1 MFCTSDC
8 SSCFFFT
15 KMKKMITCFLLL
27 FGQTLLFSASAR
39 ERHLPP
45 TFSSQ
50 RNGAN
55 PQGTLLENACNR
67 KRLDLVFIIDSSRSV
82 RPYDFEKVK
91 EFILTILQFLDI
103 SPDVTRVGLL
113 QYGSTVKHEF
123 SLKTFRRKHDVERAV
138 KRMMHLA
145 TGTMTGLAIQYAL
158 NIAFSESEGARP
170 LSQNVPRIIMIVTDG
185 RPQDPVAEVAAKAR
199 NSGILIF
206 AIGVGRVDMNTLKSI
221 GSEPHEEHVFLVADF
236 SQIETLTSAFQT
248 KLCVPHVCS
257 ITEHGCDHFCINT
270 PASYM
275 CKCKQGYIL
284 NADQKTCSTQDLCAV
299 EKHACEQIC
308 VNTPG
313 SYVCQCY
320 DGYELDEDGKK
331 CILVDLC
338 ALDNQGCQHECVST
352 DDSYYCRCH
361 QGFILNPDRRTCRRP
376 DYCALQTH
384 GCQQEC
390 VNKDDSY
397 FCQCRQGFTLNPDKR
412 TCKRIN
418 FCALGKH
425 GCEQECVN
433 TEDSFVCRCHSGYT
447 LNLDSK
453 TCRRVDH
460 CAENNHG
467 CEQLC
472 LNTGDSYVCQC
483 SEGFI
488 INEDLKTCT
497 RVDYCALSDPGC
509 EHLCVNSEKSYT
521 CQCFEGYELRDD
533 GKTCKRK
540 NVCKSVNHGCEH
552 VCVNRDNSYICKC
565 REGFALRKDGK
576 TCRNK
581 DLCKSV
587 DHGCEHVCVNTDN
600 SYICKCRKGFVLRG
614 DGKTCRNKDVCKS
627 FDHGCEHICVNNDHS
642 YICKCQEG
650 FVLREDGKTCRN
662 KNVCKSVNHGC
673 EHVCVNN
680 DDSYTCQCHE
690 GFVLREDGKTCRN
703 KDLCKSIDHGC
714 EHVCVN
720 DDISYTCQC
729 HEGFIL
735 RKDEKTCRFKD
746 PCKSVD
752 PGCEHICVNTDSS
765 YICKCHEGFVLR
777 EDGKTCRNK
786 DLCKTVDHGC
796 EHICINNDLSYVCK
810 CHKGFV
816 LQEDGK
822 MCRRCTEGPIDLVFV
837 IDGSKSLGEDNFE
850 VVKEFVSGILDSLEI
865 SPKAAR
871 VGLLQYSTQV
881 RTEFTLRQFSTA
893 KDMKKAVSQMN
904 YMGKGSMT
912 GLALKQMF
920 ERSFTEA
927 EGARPF
933 SAEVPRVSIVV
944 TDGRAQ
950 DEVSEWASK
959 AKQNGITIYA
969 VGIGKAIEEELL
981 EIASEPPDKHLFY
994 AEDFS
999 TMGEIS
1005 EKLKKQICEAL
1016 EESDPHQHPLTGR
1029 PHNTGPHSSGSE
1041 PASIAVTDLLA
1052 CSNFAVHH
1060 KYLFEE
1066 ESVSQ
1071 STRSA
1076 NPSKDKKEQ
1085 CNCENLITFQ
1095 NHANAEV
1102 KKLTQ
1107 RLEEITKRMEA
1118 LENRL
1123 RY

>member
-1 MFCTSDC
+1 FGPWLDFLSLWARLI
-8 SSCFFFT
+8 CF
-15 KMKKMITCFLLL
+15 
-27 FGQTLLFSASAR
+27 
-39 ERHLPP
+39 
-45 TFSSQ
+45 
-50 RNGAN
+50 
-55 PQGTLLENACNR
+55 NACSR

-103 SPDVTRVGLL
+103 SPDVTRVGLI

-221 GSEPHEEHVFLVADF
+221 GSEPHEEHVFLVANF

-248 KLCVPHVCS
+248 KICVPHVCS
-257 ITEHGCDHFCINT
+257 ITEHGCAHFCINT
-270 PASYM
+270 PGSYM

-320 DGYELDEDGKK
+320 DGYGLDENGKK
-331 CILVDLC
+331 CIIVDLC
-338 ALDNQGCQHECVST
+338 ALDNQGCQHECVSM

-361 QGFILNPDRRTCRRP
+361 QGFILNPDRRTCR
-376 DYCALQTH
+376 
-384 GCQQEC
+384 
-390 VNKDDSY
+390 
-397 FCQCRQGFTLNPDKR
+397 
-412 TCKRIN
+412 RIN

-433 TEDSFVCRCHSGYT
+433 TEDSFVCRCRSGYT
-447 LNLDSK
+447 LNHD
-453 TCRRVDH
+453 
-460 CAENNHG
+460 
-467 CEQLC
+467 
-472 LNTGDSYVCQC
+472 
-483 SEGFI
+483 
-488 INEDLKTCT
+488 DLKTCT
-497 RVDYCALSDPGC
+497 RVDYCALTDPGC

-533 GKTCKRK
+533 GKTCK

-552 VCVNRDNSYICKC
+552 VCVNSDNSYICKC
-565 REGFALRKDGK
+565 REGFALREDGK

-581 DLCKSV
+581 DFCKSV
-587 DHGCEHVCVNTDN
+587 DHGCEHVCVNMDN
-600 SYICKCRKGFVLRG
+600 SYICKCHKGFVLRE

-627 FDHGCEHICVNNDHS
+627 FDHGCEHICVNNDNS

-650 FVLREDGKTCRN
+650 FVLREDGKTCRS
-662 KNVCKSVNHGC
+662 KDVCKS
-673 EHVCVNN
+673 
-680 DDSYTCQCHE
+680 
-690 GFVLREDGKTCRN
+690 L
-703 KDLCKSIDHGC
+703 
-714 EHVCVN
+714 
-720 DDISYTCQC
+720 
-729 HEGFIL
+729 
-735 RKDEKTCRFKD
+735 
-746 PCKSVD
+746 D

-765 YICKCHEGFVLR
+765 YVCKCHEGFVLR

-796 EHICINNDLSYVCK
+796 EHICVNNDHSYVCK
-810 CHKGFV
+810 CHEGFV

-850 VVKEFVSGILDSLEI
+850 VVKEFVSGILASLEI

-871 VGLLQYSTQV
+871 VGLLQYSSEV

-893 KDMKKAVSQMN
+893 KDMKKAVSQMK

-933 SAEVPRVSIVV
+933 SAEVPRVSIVF

-1005 EKLKKQICEAL
+1005 EKLKKRICEAL
-1016 EESDPHQHPLTGR
+1016 EESDPHQDPLTGR
-1029 PHNTGPHSSGSE
+1029 PHKTGPHSSGSE
-1041 PASIAVTDLLA
+1041 PGSIAITDLLA
-1052 CSNFAVHH
+1052 CSNFAVRH

-1066 ESVSQ
+1066 EMAFLAYLFLH
-1071 STRSA
+1071 STLSKS
-1076 NPSKDKKEQ
+1076 NPSKDKEQ

-1107 RLEEITKRMEA
+1107 RYILSE
-1118 LENRL
+1118 
-1123 RY
+1123 

>member
-1 MFCTSDC
+1 
-8 SSCFFFT
+8 
-15 KMKKMITCFLLL
+15 MKKTITCFLLL

-45 TFSSQ
+45 AFSSQ

-55 PQGTLLENACNR
+55 PQGTLLENTCNR

-270 PASYM
+270 PGSYM

-320 DGYELDEDGKK
+320 DGYELDEGGKK
-331 CILVDLC
+331 CIIVDLC

-390 VNKDDSY
+390 VNTDDSY
-397 FCQCRQGFTLNPDKR
+397 FCRCRQGFTLNPDKR

-447 LNLDSK
+447 LNPDSK

-533 GKTCKRK
+533 AKTCKRK

-552 VCVNRDNSYICKC
+552 VCVNTDNSYICKC

-576 TCRNK
+576 MCRKK

-587 DHGCEHVCVNTDN
+587 DHGCEHVCVNLDN

-627 FDHGCEHICVNNDHS
+627 FDHGCEHICVNNDNS

-650 FVLREDGKTCRN
+650 FVLREDGKTCR
-662 KNVCKSVNHGC
+662 
-673 EHVCVNN
+673 
-680 DDSYTCQCHE
+680 T
-690 GFVLREDGKTCRN
+690 
-703 KDLCKSIDHGC
+703 
-714 EHVCVN
+714 
-720 DDISYTCQC
+720 
-729 HEGFIL
+729 
-735 RKDEKTCRFKD
+735 KD

-765 YICKCHEGFVLR
+765 YVCKCHEGFVLR

-796 EHICINNDLSYVCK
+796 EHICINNDHSYVCK
-810 CHKGFV
+810 CHKEFV

-933 SAEVPRVSIVV
+933 SAEVPRVSIVF

-1005 EKLKKQICEAL
+1005 EKIKKQICEAL
-1016 EESDPHQHPLTGR
+1016 EESDPHQDPLTWR
-1029 PHNTGPHSSGSE
+1029 PHKTGPHSSGSE

-1071 STRSA
+1071 STTRSA
-1076 NPSKDKKEQ
+1076 NALKDKKEQ
-1085 CNCENLITFQ
+1085 CNCENLMTFQ

>member
-1 MFCTSDC
+1 
-8 SSCFFFT
+8 
-15 KMKKMITCFLLL
+15 MKKMITCFLLL
-27 FGQTLLFSASAR
+27 FGQTLLFSDSAR

-45 TFSSQ
+45 AFSSQ

-55 PQGTLLENACNR
+55 PQGTLHENACNR

-103 SPDVTRVGLL
+103 SPDITRVGLI

-185 RPQDPVAEVAAKAR
+185 RPQDPVAEVSAKAR

-221 GSEPHEEHVFLVADF
+221 GSEPHEEHVFLVANF

-270 PASYM
+270 PGSYT

-320 DGYELDEDGKK
+320 EGYGLDEDGKK
-331 CILVDLC
+331 CIIVDLC
-338 ALDNQGCQHECVST
+338 ALDNQRCQHECVSM

-390 VNKDDSY
+390 VNTNDSY
-397 FCQCRQGFTLNPDKR
+397 FCQCRHGFTLNPDKR
-412 TCKRIN
+412 TCKKIN

-447 LNLDSK
+447 LNHDGK

-497 RVDYCALSDPGC
+497 RVDYCALTDPGC

-552 VCVNRDNSYICKC
+552 ICVNSDNSYICKC
-565 REGFALRKDGK
+565 HEGFALREDGKTCRNKDFCKSVDHGCEHVCVNMDNSYICKCHKGFALREDGK

-587 DHGCEHVCVNTDN
+587 DHGCEHVCVNMDN
-600 SYICKCRKGFVLRG
+600 SYICKCHKGFVLRE

-627 FDHGCEHICVNNDHS
+627 FDHGCEHICVNNDNS
-642 YICKCQEG
+642 YICKCQ
-650 FVLREDGKTCRN
+650 
-662 KNVCKSVNHGC
+662 
-673 EHVCVNN
+673 
-680 DDSYTCQCHE
+680 
-690 GFVLREDGKTCRN
+690 
-703 KDLCKSIDHGC
+703 
-714 EHVCVN
+714 
-720 DDISYTCQC
+720 
-729 HEGFIL
+729 
-735 RKDEKTCRFKD
+735 
-746 PCKSVD
+746 
-752 PGCEHICVNTDSS
+752 
-765 YICKCHEGFVLR
+765 EGFVLR

-796 EHICINNDLSYVCK
+796 EHICVNNDHSYVCK
-810 CHKGFV
+810 CHEGFV

-822 MCRRCTEGPIDLVFV
+822 MCRRCTEGPVDLVFV

-871 VGLLQYSTQV
+871 VGLLQYSSEV

-893 KDMKKAVSQMN
+893 KDMKKAVSQMK

-933 SAEVPRVSIVV
+933 SAEVPRVSIVF

-1005 EKLKKQICEAL
+1005 EKLKKRICEAL
-1016 EESDPHQHPLTGR
+1016 EESDPHQDPLTGR
-1029 PHNTGPHSSGSE
+1029 PHKAGPHSSGSE
-1041 PASIAVTDLLA
+1041 RGSIAITDHLA
-1052 CSNFAVHH
+1052 CSNFAVRH

-1071 STRSA
+1071 STARSA
-1076 NPSKDKKEQ
+1076 NPSKDMEQ

-1107 RLEEITKRMEA
+1107 RYILSE
-1118 LENRL
+1118 
-1123 RY
+1123 